1 MKHRMKRCLAFLL
14 CLVMLCTLLPGL
26 SARAEEIE
34 LIPIDEE
41 PGEEIVI
48 VGEEGPAEETEA
60 VGNGDGVTKY
70 RALLIGEVNFSWE
83 TANRNKGDVTLLKN
97 MLGTVRGPNGGS
109 YSVTCKYDMSNSGL
123 KSAISSTFSAAD
135 DDDVSLFFIATHG
148 VVDVA
153 SGAYAGELLLIGD
166 DSYNEYMTLGELA
179 TCLKAVPG
187 KVIVL
192 LGSCGSGAAIYSSG
206 GEHSFAVDNSGESD
220 AIFSEAVIRAF
231 AEADELQPNTGEFRD
246 SKFYVLTAA
255 AHQESSWG
263 QESDDPYNYF
273 PYYFAAGAGSGFPAD
288 ANGNGTITLSEMYD
302 YVYDNAYGP
311 YYDGSDYYYQHA
323 QVYPTGSSYA
333 LFSAAVK
340 PVITKQP
347 VNTTINAGDTLRLTV
362 AADNATG
369 YQWYW
374 RKNSSSSWSESTVST
389 AQKATL
395 VYTNLSTAKNG
406 YQYRCKVSNGAG
418 YVYTNTVTLTVK
430 EAALPT
436 ITTQPKDLTI
446 SAGGNAS
453 FTVKATNALS
463 YQWQWRKSSSDSWKD
478 STVSTATTATL
489 KYSNLGADKTGRQY
503 RCKVSNNSGFVYT
516 NIVTLTVKSGAKPTI
531 TTQPSSMTKYQDYTA
546 DFMVLAENATG
557 YQWYYRPSSS
567 GSWNKCTG
575 AEATSAVMSIEAK
588 SFRNGYQYRCKVSN
602 ANGYVYTN
610 AVTLTVNPATYR
622 ALLIGEVSFSW
633 DNATRNRGDVNNMK
647 TLLNSVK
654 GPKGGSYSITC
665 KYDQTNSGIKS
676 AISKAFAGA
685 DDNDVSLFFIA
696 THGYID
702 IKTGSSAGML
712 CTVDAYGN
720 EGTITMAELAE
731 CLKAVPGKVIVLFS
745 SCGSGA
751 AIANNGAVSNADDL
765 VNRAFIQAFAD
776 ADETLPPLQEGVIS
790 NTGEFRNSK
799 FYVMTAAAHL
809 EESWGREYAE
819 RTPDGFNY
827 FPLYMKQ
834 GATGSKPADSNGD
847 GTITLKELYNYV
859 YPLCYDAGPF
869 FSEYYQAY
877 VYQHVQVYP
886 TNSSYELFK

>member
-1 MKHRMKRCLAFLL
+1 
-14 CLVMLCTLLPGL
+14 
-26 SARAEEIE
+26 
-34 LIPIDEE
+34 
-41 PGEEIVI
+41 
-48 VGEEGPAEETEA
+48 
-60 VGNGDGVTKY
+60 
-70 RALLIGEVNFSWE
+70 
-83 TANRNKGDVTLLKN
+83 
-97 MLGTVRGPNGGS
+97 
-109 YSVTCKYDMSNSGL
+109 
-123 KSAISSTFSAAD
+123 
-135 DDDVSLFFIATHG
+135 
-148 VVDVA
+148 
-153 SGAYAGELLLIGD
+153 
-166 DSYNEYMTLGELA
+166 
-179 TCLKAVPG
+179 
-187 KVIVL
+187 
-192 LGSCGSGAAIYSSG
+192 
-206 GEHSFAVDNSGESD
+206 
-220 AIFSEAVIRAF
+220 
-231 AEADELQPNTGEFRD
+231 
-246 SKFYVLTAA
+246 
-255 AHQESSWG
+255 
-263 QESDDPYNYF
+263 
-273 PYYFAAGAGSGFPAD
+273 
-288 ANGNGTITLSEMYD
+288 
-302 YVYDNAYGP
+302 
-311 YYDGSDYYYQHA
+311 
-323 QVYPTGSSYA
+323 
-333 LFSAAVK
+333 
-340 PVITKQP
+340 
-347 VNTTINAGDTLRLTV
+347 
-362 AADNATG
+362 
-369 YQWYW
+369 
-374 RKNSSSSWSESTVST
+374 
-389 AQKATL
+389 
-395 VYTNLSTAKNG
+395 
-406 YQYRCKVSNGAG
+406 
-418 YVYTNTVTLTVK
+418 
-430 EAALPT
+430 
-436 ITTQPKDLTI
+436 
-446 SAGGNAS
+446 
-453 FTVKATNALS
+453 
-463 YQWQWRKSSSDSWKD
+463 
-478 STVSTATTATL
+478 
-489 KYSNLGADKTGRQY
+489 
-503 RCKVSNNSGFVYT
+503 
-516 NIVTLTVKSGAKPTI
+516 
-531 TTQPSSMTKYQDYTA
+531 
-546 DFMVLAENATG
+546 
-557 YQWYYRPSSS
+557 
-567 GSWNKCTG
+567 
-575 AEATSAVMSIEAK
+575 MSIEAK

-602 ANGYVYTN
+602 SYGYVYTN
-610 AVTLTVNPATYR
+610 TVTLTVNPATYR

-790 NTGEFRNSK
+790 NTGEFRESK

-886 TNSSYELFK
+886 ENSSYALFK